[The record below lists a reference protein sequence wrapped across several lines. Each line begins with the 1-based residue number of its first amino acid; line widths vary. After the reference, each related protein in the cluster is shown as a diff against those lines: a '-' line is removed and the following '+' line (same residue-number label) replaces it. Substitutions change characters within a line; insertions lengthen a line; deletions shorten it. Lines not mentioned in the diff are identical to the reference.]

1 MKNHKIN
8 AIENQVCDL
17 IAINLF
23 EIIQGLKKM
32 SNYKLGSYDGISY
45 EYADSVTSSYNSE
58 SYGGNYESSYSGSEN
73 YRKKRRS
80 TRSTDETLWQ
90 SQFCRNFTESI
101 SERIFEERVI
111 EGIFRK
117 LLI

>member
-1 MKNHKIN
+1 MKNPKTN
-8 AIENQVCDL
+8 AIENQVCDM
-17 IAINLF
+17 IAINLN

-58 SYGGNYESSYSGSEN
+58 SYEGNYESSYSGSEN

-101 SERIFEERVI
+101 SGRIFEERVI
-111 EGIFRK
+111 EGTFRK
-117 LLI
+117 LVM